1 MSRFYHAV
9 CWIKVVQG
17 FASCRLIGLEPFG
30 KRESRFRHL
39 TRSSLV
45 YSSPSLSNQI
55 IKSKTLLISPTSR
68 EYRTSIRLARPLPTT
83 IFHIRP
89 IRYNHER
96 HRTRNVGSTF

>member
-1 MSRFYHAV
+1 CGLLDQCSSRF
-9 CWIKVVQG
+9 C

-45 YSSPSLSNQI
+45 YSSQSLSNQI
-55 IKSKTLLISPTSR
+55 ATSKTLLISPTSR

-83 IFHIRP
+83 IFHIRS
-89 IRYNHER
+89 IRHNHER